1 MAVGIRKNSE
11 LEERKYE
18 RANDHRITGFHK
30 YQILREIK
38 SIIHMTWQICTNAN
52 ISGT

>member
-18 RANDHRITGFHK
+18 RAYNHRITDFHK

-38 SIIHMTWQICTNAN
+38 SMNHMTWQICTNAN